1 MPFVKGKSGNESTQF
16 GKGQP
21 TNLGGRKKKIYT
33 VLKEKGYNK
42 DDVVTA
48 FTEMLFYSIDELK
61 DVAQDKSKPIIMG
74 IVATAL
80 REAYLQGD
88 YKKGKD
94 IIEQVIGRPLQRQ
107 ELTGKEGQPIKFV
120 LPSLE
125 DDLEDDE
132 IV

>member
-1 MPFVKGKSGNESTQF
+1 MPKGEHLKGKGGLKF
-16 GKGQP
+16 GSGQP

-80 REAYLQGD
+80 KEAYLQGD

>member
-33 VLKEKGYNK
+33 VLKEKGFSK

-61 DVAQDKSKPIIMG
+61 TVAQDKSKPIIMG

-80 REAYLQGD
+80 KEAYLQGD

-120 LPSLE
+120 LPSLD